1 MSEVMKISVDRREK
15 RIEVNDQG
23 DFIVLPVGNPEFVST
38 LMVLLKD
45 FDAKAAQQRERAQE
59 IQKMPEDTTQ
69 ETMERL
75 TAAASFNL
83 EISHDMAERVNALFG
98 KDACLKVF
106 GSNAPSLYMFADFFD
121 QLTPYIRQFAEEEAQ
136 ASQER
141 IRKYSNKY
149 TKKYHSADGAS
160 Q

>member
-1 MSEVMKISVDRREK
+1 MSEARIRVDRREK
-15 RIEVNDQG
+15 RIEVNDAG
-23 DFIVLPVGNPEFVST
+23 EYIVIPLGNPEFVST
-38 LMVLLKD
+38 LLSLLND

-59 IQKMPEDTTQ
+59 IQKMPDDTKP

-83 EISHDMAERVNALFG
+83 ELCREMAERVNALFG
-98 KDACLKVF
+98 EDTCQKVF

-121 QLTPYIRQFAEEEAQ
+121 QLTPYIQQFAEEEVQ
-136 ASQER
+136 ASHER

-149 TKKYHSADGAS
+149 TKKYQNTNGAS